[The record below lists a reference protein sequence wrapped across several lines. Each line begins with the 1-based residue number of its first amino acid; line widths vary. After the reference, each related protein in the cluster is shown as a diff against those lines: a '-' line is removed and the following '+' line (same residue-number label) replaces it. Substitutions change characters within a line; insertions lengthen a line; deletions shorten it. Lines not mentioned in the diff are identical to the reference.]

1 MGNDQSV
8 YRAFFSQANKSVAS
22 MIKSSKYESAET
34 GAKKQKEVK
43 KAVANTNS
51 NSSSNSSNS
60 SSSRDKENSC
70 PEPAED
76 QMDEETLR

>member
-1 MGNDQSV
+1 
-8 YRAFFSQANKSVAS
+8 

-43 KAVANTNS
+43 KAVASTNNNNSS
-51 NSSSNSSNS
+51 NSSSN
-60 SSSRDKENSC
+60 SSRDKENSC

>member
-1 MGNDQSV
+1 
-8 YRAFFSQANKSVAS
+8 

-43 KAVANTNS
+43 KAVANTNT
-51 NSSSNSSNS
+51 SSNSSIN
-60 SSSRDKENSC
+60 SSRDKENSC

>member
-1 MGNDQSV
+1 
-8 YRAFFSQANKSVAS
+8 

-43 KAVANTNS
+43 KAVANTNTCS
-51 NSSSNSSNS
+51 NSSSNN
-60 SSSRDKENSC
+60 SSRDKENSC